1 MYFDQ
6 SRLYHSV
13 METLSL
19 LMLSVSKLKGSIK

>member
-1 MYFDQ
+1 MYYVQ

-13 METLSL
+13 MEGVSI